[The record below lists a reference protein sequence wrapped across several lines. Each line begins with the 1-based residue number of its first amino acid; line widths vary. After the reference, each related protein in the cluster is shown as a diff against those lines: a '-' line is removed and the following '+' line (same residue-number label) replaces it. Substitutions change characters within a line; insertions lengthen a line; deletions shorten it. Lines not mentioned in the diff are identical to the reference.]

1 MEGME
6 NHDEHIS
13 MQFINSCNDWKVN
26 INDMSFKI
34 VEELVVR
41 VGGLSPEGKNWHK

>member
-1 MEGME
+1 MEDME
-6 NHDEHIS
+6 NHDEHIL
-13 MQFINSCNDWKVN
+13 MQFINSWNDRKAN
-26 INDMSFKI
+26 INDISCKI